1 MNGSPRQGENTSA
14 ATEEAAR
21 PWVLS
26 AADDGALREWARRLL
41 AHLRARPDTGVDEFG
56 AALARQDR
64 RLPHR
69 AVIVGSCREELLDGL
84 AAVADDDPH
93 VTVTRAVASA
103 TAPVT
108 FVYPGQGS
116 QWPGMATELLGESP
130 VFADAMA
137 RCAEVFTAESGWSL
151 TEALDTAAAPGAAP
165 RVEVV
170 QPALYAVSAALTEL
184 WRSFG
189 VAPDAV
195 VGHSMGD
202 LAAAHAA
209 GGVPIQD
216 GARAVAL
223 WSRELMPLVGKGDM
237 ASVALPADEIAQ
249 RLASWGPDLVLA
261 GINGPRSVLLA
272 GAVDP
277 IGRCVAELTA
287 EGVRAQ
293 VIGVSM
299 AAHSPQMDEV
309 AGGLRAALDWFTPV
323 AGAVPFYSSLTG
335 AAVDTRELTADYWCH
350 NFRGRV
356 EFERAVRACAEDRA
370 GVFVEVSPHPVLA
383 AAVRQTLDAAGTGR
397 AVLPTL
403 QRGQGGMRRFLTAAA
418 QAYTHGVEVDWTA
431 AFPGAGPDRRAALPE
446 LPPAAGD
453 LGAPAAAPARPR
465 LIPPGTPEH
474 AIRQR
479 LARLVHT
486 ETAAVTGTAVTAAD
500 GSLTFAELGLDSVL
514 AVQLRDR
521 LATAIGQ
528 DIGIATL
535 FDHPTPQALTDAL
548 CDQLRPRAPHGGTGA
563 SPAPEQREP
572 GAGHT
577 QAEPIAVVSMALRLP
592 GGVRTPEQ
600 FWELLSGGGDAV
612 AGLPT
617 DRGWDLEALLH
628 PDPARSGTVRQR
640 SGGFLHDAADFDAD
654 FFGIS
659 PREALAMDPQ
669 QRLLLEVSWEAL
681 ERAGISPETVRGTPT
696 GVFTGVIAQEYGPRL
711 ADGGTDTGGYLVTGT
726 TTSVASGRI
735 AYTLGLEGPAVTV
748 DTACSSSLV
757 ALQLACRSLHA
768 GETDLALA
776 GGATVM
782 PTPGMLLDFSRL
794 GALAPDGRCKAFSAD
809 ADGFGMAEGAG
820 VLLLERLS
828 DARRLG
834 HPVLGLIRS
843 VAVNQDG
850 ASNGLSAPNGR
861 AQVRVIRQAL
871 AQAGLSAADVDV
883 VEAHG
888 TGTRLGDPIEAQA
901 VIEAYGTDRPAGRP
915 LWLGSAKSNIGHTQA
930 AAGVTGVIKMLLAM
944 RHGTLPR
951 TLHADRASTEVD
963 WSQGEV
969 RLLNEPVAWPDAA
982 QPRRAGVSSFGIS
995 GTNAHAIVEAPPQET
1010 GPSGDSGAGPDHGRA
1025 PVVAPWAVSAHS
1037 EAALRT
1043 QAGRLAAH
1051 LREHPGHTATD
1062 VAFSLATTRAAA
1074 RHRAAFVPDTRAEAL
1089 GALDAL
1095 AEGDIQD
1102 AVVGTARPRSAPVF
1116 VFPGQG
1122 WQWAGMAVGLY
1133 DTSPVFARAMDEC
1146 ARALEPH
1153 LDFLVLPFLRAE
1165 AAAADGRPDA
1175 ELSTDRVDVVQPVL
1189 FAVMVSLAALWR
1201 AHGVEPAAV
1210 IGHSQGEIAAACVA
1224 GALSLDDAARLV
1236 AVRSRVIGRLRG
1248 RGGMVAV
1255 ATTPAD
1261 LTRRLARY
1269 DGRLETAALNGP
1281 RSVVVAGPDDDLDH
1295 LVAALD
1301 ADGVRARRL
1310 PVDYASHTAHMDD
1323 ARAALHEELGEI
1335 EPLPGAVPFFS
1346 TVTGDWA
1353 EPTALDG
1360 AYWFRNLRET
1370 VRFEPAVRALA
1381 DQGHRAFIELSA
1393 HPVLTTAIEETGHAA
1408 GADLLTTGTV
1418 RRGHGQPEDFA
1429 RALATAWAAGVP
1441 VRWDSV
1447 FLGVPARP
1455 VPLPTAPFQPERF
1468 WWEPAPDAPA
1478 APGGAE
1484 HDAADALRY
1493 RVDWQRIPAP
1503 KPSTTGPRNW
1513 LVVRYDG
1520 AADPA
1525 ARAARTSL
1533 EAAGATVSDLV
1544 LTAAPS
1550 RAELARTLRR
1560 AAEGTDRVGVLS
1572 LLAVDEQ
1579 AVEGKRADEKR
1590 VDEKAADGKGAD
1602 GKGADGKGEG
1612 TGVSTGTGVAVGTG
1626 TGTPLGL
1633 PSLGDT
1639 VVLAQAFVDSGLDG
1653 PLWCLTE
1660 AVQVTAPDER
1670 PGDPAREALWGLGR
1684 VIALEH
1690 PDLWGGV
1697 IDVPAGS
1704 TAELARSLAGVLTG
1718 ESGEDQVALRAQE
1731 VFARRWKRAAPR
1743 PKAAPRTWTPTGTAL
1758 VTGGTGGIG
1767 RHVARWLAHRGAP
1780 HIVLTSR
1787 SGPGA
1792 PGADEL
1798 AAELRALGSA
1808 VTLAACDITDRDAL
1822 RSLLG
1827 SLPADQP
1834 LTSVFHTAATLDD
1847 GTLDALTGE
1856 RIEQAGRA
1864 KTLGARHLHEL
1875 TAGADLTAFVLFSS
1889 FASAFGAPGLG
1900 CYAPGNAYLDGL
1912 ARQRRADGLP
1922 AISVAWGTWAGSGM
1936 AEGPV
1941 AERFRRHGVVEMAP
1955 REALD
1960 ALQTAL
1966 DRAEVCPVII
1976 GIEWERFL
1984 LAYTAQRPTRL
1995 FDALPETRDAREA
2008 LRREHGAAGT
2018 PLADLADLPAAERER
2033 ALLELVRQHA
2043 ASVLG
2048 HRDTEPILPER
2059 AFLELG
2065 FDSLASVELRN
2076 RLTAATGLRLP
2087 TTLVYDHPHARAV
2100 ASRLEA
2106 ELFGGAEPEAGPG
2119 ERPTGGAPRE
2129 DDPIAVVGMACRLPG
2144 GIDSPE
2150 GLWEFVAAGR
2160 DAAAAAPDDRGWE
2173 RRAVLGTG
2181 AGRPMGNFLDGA
2193 GDFDAAFFGISPR
2206 EALAMDPQQRQ
2217 VLEVTW
2223 EAFERAG
2230 IRPQTLRG
2238 SDTGVFV
2245 GMSHQGYASGP
2256 VEGRDEVEGYL
2267 LTGSTASVASGRVA
2281 YALGLEGP
2289 ALTVDTA
2296 CSSSLV
2302 ALHLAA
2308 RSLRDGECSLAV
2320 AGGVSVMAGP
2330 EVFTEFSRQGALAAD
2345 GRCKAFSADAD
2356 GFGMGEGVGL
2366 VVLERLSDAR
2376 RNGHQVLA
2384 VVRGSAVNQDGAS
2397 NGLSAPSG
2405 PSQQRVVRQALAAAG
2420 LTPDQV
2426 DAVEGH
2432 GTGTVLGDPIEAQA
2446 LLATYGQ
2453 GRDPQRPLW
2462 LGSLKSNIG
2471 HAQAAAGVA
2480 GVIKMVL
2487 ALRHGVLPGT
2497 LHADVVSPHVDW
2509 SSGAV
2514 EVLREAREW
2523 PRDGRPRRAGVSA
2536 FGVSGTN
2543 AHLIVEEPPP
2553 SAGRETESSGGSL
2566 DAGGVV
2572 PLVLSARTDTALA
2585 AQARRLAD
2593 HVSLHQDIPLRDVA
2607 RTLTAARQ
2615 HFDRRAV
2622 ALVRDIEDAT
2632 ATLRAL
2638 AEGRPTPRTLTGTG
2652 GGGGRRVVWVFP
2664 GQGSQWVGMGRG
2676 LLEVPVFAEALE
2688 ECDEALAEVAG
2699 FSVLEVIRGVEGAP
2713 SLERV
2718 DVVQPVLF
2726 AVMVSLAR
2734 LWRACGV
2741 EPDAVVGH
2749 SQGEIA
2755 AAHVAG
2761 ALSLSDAARVVALR
2775 ARALAELAGH
2785 GAMLS
2790 LRLGREDAHK
2800 LLRTAAPGLELA
2812 TVNGPDAVVVAGDPE
2827 AVHSLREHC
2836 AGAGIDARVLPVDY
2850 ASHTS
2855 HVERL
2860 REAITAPLS
2869 GIAPRGAD
2877 VPLYSTLRGAFAD
2890 GPELDA
2896 GYWYENLRRTVD
2908 FEAAIEELSAAGHDA
2923 FIEVSPHPVLSGS
2936 MQDTLGDTS
2945 AVVGSVQRDDD
2956 TPGRFLAALAE
2967 AHVSG
2972 VSVDWRAVLGEGE
2985 PTDLP
2990 TYPFDHERFWLLPD
3004 ASDASGPSRAD
3015 DGWRYRVGWQETTGT
3030 FAGPAGPTGRWLLLL
3045 PAPTDA
3051 HPAGHAWHDAA
3062 ATAFAEHGAL
3072 LHTVTVP
3079 LDDPHTLTAAV
3090 RDALATQAGSGAYAG
3105 VLSLLAVG
3113 DADAG
3118 AEATLDLLRE
3128 LEAADTDAPVWLAT
3142 CGAVGTGADD
3152 PVTCPAGAQVWGL
3165 GQSAAL
3171 ERGARHTGLVD
3182 LPQEATE
3189 AERALLARALTGT
3202 EDQLAVRSRAVFAR
3216 RLLPAAPDADR
3227 APDAA
3232 GAVVPEGTILVTGG
3246 TSGLGALTARRLA
3259 ARGAQHLALVS
3270 RRGEAAPGIAPLV
3283 AELTG
3288 LGARVTVH
3296 ACDISASDAVAGLVD
3311 GLRADGA
3318 TITGVV
3324 HAAGLNQ
3331 QTALRD
3337 MTREEFR
3344 EVLAA
3349 KVHGARN
3356 LQDACPGL
3364 SLFLLFSS
3372 GAAVWGS
3379 AGQGAYAAGNSY
3391 LDALAQ
3397 HRRARGLTATSVAWG
3412 LWAEGG
3418 MTGDEQAVARLRDQG
3433 VRPMPGDR
3441 ALEAL
3446 ETVLAAD
3453 ETAVVVADVDW
3464 PRFTETYAALRRR
3477 PLLDAVPGARS
3488 AVSAPPSPAGGAAL
3502 RDRLAGRPPAEQ
3514 HHELTRLVRS
3524 HAAAALGHEDTRAV
3538 AVDTAFRELG
3548 FDSLGALRLR
3558 KRLTEATG
3566 LALPSTLVFDHPNA
3580 AALADHLRSELFA
3593 DPHDDEDVVAAALGG
3608 LDRLEAQLAGV
3619 PGPRRAELAR
3629 HLDRVL
3635 TTLRTTLRTGAAGSG
3650 TGHDGASGTP
3660 SPQETDL
3667 AEAGFDELLEALGRE
3682 LGDNGQPAVNR

>member
-1 MNGSPRQGENTSA
+1 M
-14 ATEEAAR
+14 
-21 PWVLS
+21 
-26 AADDGALREWARRLL
+26 DDGALRARARQLL
-41 AHLRARPDTGVDEFG
+41 GHLHARPDIGADAFG

-64 RLPHR
+64 RLPQR
-69 AVIVGSCREELLDGL
+69 AVIVGASREELLDGL
-84 AAVADDDPH
+84 AAVADGLPH
-93 VTVTRAVASA
+93 VTVTRGTAAA

-116 QWPGMATELLGESP
+116 QWPGMAKELVGESA
-130 VFADAMA
+130 VFADAIA
-137 RCAEVFTAESGWSL
+137 RCAEVFAAESGWSL
-151 TEALDTAAAPGAAP
+151 TEALDTAAAAGAPP

-170 QPALYAVSAALTEL
+170 QPALYAVGAALTEL

-189 VAPDAV
+189 VEPDAV

-209 GGVPIQD
+209 GSVGIED

-237 ASVALPADEIAQ
+237 ASVALPADEIAP

-272 GAVDP
+272 GATDP

-309 AGGLRAALDWFTPV
+309 AGGLRAALDWFTPG

-335 AAVDTRELTADYWCH
+335 APLDTRELTADYWYE

-356 EFERAVRACAEDRA
+356 EFERSVRACADDRA
-370 GVFVEVSPHPVLA
+370 GVFVELSPHPVLA
-383 AAVRQTLDAAGTGR
+383 AAVRQTLDAAGVSR
-397 AVLPTL
+397 PVLATL
-403 QRGQGGMRRFLTAAA
+403 QRGQGGLRRFLTAAA
-418 QAYTHGVEVDWTA
+418 EAYTHGVEVDWTA
-431 AFPGAGPDRRAALPE
+431 AFPGVEPTLEADLPE
-446 LPPAAGD
+446 LLSAGPE
-453 LGAPAAAPARPR
+453 LGAPAAEPSRPG
-465 LIPPGTPEH
+465 LFPPGTPDHE
-474 AIRQR
+474 IRQR

-486 ETAAVTGTAVTAAD
+486 ETAAVTGTGAEAAD

-521 LATAIGQ
+521 LATALGR

-548 CDQLRPRAPHGGTGA
+548 YDLLRPRVEAGGPGADPDPGQRETGA
-563 SPAPEQREP
+563 GRADD
-572 GAGHT
+572 
-577 QAEPIAVVSMALRLP
+577 EPIAVVAMAVRLP

-600 FWELLSGGGDAV
+600 FWELLAGGHDAV
-612 AGLPT
+612 TGLPT
-617 DRGWDLEALLH
+617 DRGWDLDTLFH
-628 PDPARSGTVRQR
+628 PDPARTGTVRQR
-640 SGGFLHDAADFDAD
+640 SGGFLHDATGFDAD

-681 ERAGISPETVRGTPT
+681 ERAGISPESVRGTPT

-711 ADGGTDTGGYLVTGT
+711 ADGGKDVGGYLVTGT

-757 ALQLACRSLHA
+757 ALQLACRSLRA

-782 PTPGMLLDFSRL
+782 PTPGMLVDFSRL

-834 HPVLGLIRS
+834 HPVLGLIRA

-861 AQVRVIRQAL
+861 AQARVIRQAL
-871 AQAGLSAADVDV
+871 AEAGLSPADVDA

-888 TGTRLGDPIEAQA
+888 TGTRLGDPIEAEA
-901 VIEAYGTDRPAGRP
+901 VLDAYGTGRPAGRP
-915 LWLGSAKSNIGHTQA
+915 LWLGSVKSNIGHTQA

-944 RHGTLPR
+944 RHGTLPQ
-951 TLHADRASTEVD
+951 TLHADRPSTEVD
-963 WSQGEV
+963 WSRGEV
-969 RLLNEPVAWPDAA
+969 RLLTEPVAWPDAA
-982 QPRRAGVSSFGIS
+982 RPRRAGVSSFGIS
-995 GTNAHAIVEAPPQET
+995 GTNAHAVIEAPPEDT
-1010 GPSGDSGAGPDHGRA
+1010 RPSGDRAAGPDRPRA
-1025 PVVAPWAVSAHS
+1025 RVVAPWVVSAHT
-1037 EAALRT
+1037 ETALRT

-1051 LREHPGHTATD
+1051 LREQPEHTATD

-1074 RHRAAFVPDTRAEAL
+1074 RHRAAFVPDGRAAAL
-1089 GALDAL
+1089 AALDAL
-1095 AEGDIQD
+1095 ADGDTED
-1102 AVVGTARPRSAPVF
+1102 AAVDTARPQSAPVF

-1122 WQWAGMAVGLY
+1122 WQWAGMAVQLY
-1133 DTSPVFARAMDEC
+1133 DTSPVFARTMDEC
-1146 ARALEPH
+1146 AAALEPH

-1165 AAAADGRPDA
+1165 AAAAAGRPDTD
-1175 ELSTDRVDVVQPVL
+1175 LSTDRVDVVQPVL

-1236 AVRSRVIGRLRG
+1236 AVRSRVIAGLRG
-1248 RGGMVAV
+1248 HGGMVAV
-1255 ATTPAD
+1255 ATTAAD
-1261 LTRRLARY
+1261 LTRRLGRY

-1281 RSVVVAGPDDDLDH
+1281 RSVVVAGPDDDLNH

-1301 ADGVRARRL
+1301 AEGVRARRL
-1310 PVDYASHTAHMDD
+1310 PVDYASHTAYMED

-1353 EPTALDG
+1353 DPAALDR

-1370 VRFEPAVRALA
+1370 VRFEPAVRALTE
-1381 DQGHRAFIELSA
+1381 QGHRAFIELSA
-1393 HPVLTTAIEETGHAA
+1393 HPVLTSAIEETGHEA
-1408 GADLLTTGTV
+1408 GADLLTAGTL
-1418 RRGHGQPEDFA
+1418 RRGHGGPEDFA

-1441 VRWDSV
+1441 VRWESV

-1455 VPLPTAPFQPERF
+1455 VLLPTAPFQPERF
-1468 WWEPAPDAPA
+1468 WWEPAPDAGTA
-1478 APGGAE
+1478 SGGPE

-1493 RVDWQRIPAP
+1493 RIDWQRVTAP
-1503 KPSTTGPRNW
+1503 QPSAAGPRSW

-1520 AADPA
+1520 AAQAAAQA
-1525 ARAARTSL
+1525 ARASL

-1544 LTAAPS
+1544 ITTAPTP
-1550 RAELARTLRR
+1550 AELAQNLRH
-1560 AAEGTDRVGVLS
+1560 AAEGADRIGVLS
-1572 LLAVDEQ
+1572 LLAVDE
-1579 AVEGKRADEKR
+1579 
-1590 VDEKAADGKGAD
+1590 
-1602 GKGADGKGEG
+1602 KGE
-1612 TGVSTGTGVAVGTG
+1612 G

-1633 PSLGDT
+1633 PSLGAT
-1639 VVLAQAFVDSGLDG
+1639 VVLARALAESGLDG
-1653 PLWCLTE
+1653 SLWCLTE
-1660 AVQVTAPDER
+1660 DVQVTTADER

-1690 PDLWGGV
+1690 PGLWGGL

-1704 TAELARSLAGVLTG
+1704 TAEITRSLAGVLTG
-1718 ESGEDQVALRAQE
+1718 DSGEDQVALRAAE
-1731 VFARRWKRAAPR
+1731 VFVRRWKRAAPR
-1743 PKAAPRTWTPTGTAL
+1743 PRTAPHTWEPTGTAL

-1767 RHVARWLAHRGAP
+1767 RHVARWLARRGAP

-1787 SGPGA
+1787 SGQGA

-1808 VTLAACDITDRDAL
+1808 VTVAACDVTDREAL
-1822 RSLLG
+1822 RSLLR
-1827 SLPADQP
+1827 SLPEDQP

-1847 GTLDALTGE
+1847 GTLDTLTGE

-1875 TAGADLTAFVLFSS
+1875 TADAPLTAFVLFSS

-1912 ARQRRADGLP
+1912 ARQRRAEGLP
-1922 AISVAWGTWAGSGM
+1922 ATSVAWGTWAGSGM

-1955 REALD
+1955 EEALD
-1960 ALQTAL
+1960 ALRTAL

-1995 FDALPETRDAREA
+1995 FDALPEARDAREA
-2008 LRREHGAAGT
+2008 LRREHATAGT
-2018 PLADLADLPAAERER
+2018 PLGGGLADLPAAERGR
-2033 ALLELVRQHA
+2033 ALLDLVRQHA

-2048 HRDTEPILPER
+2048 HRDPERISPER

-2106 ELFGGAEPEAGPG
+2106 ELFGAAEPEPGPRPAGG
-2119 ERPTGGAPRE
+2119 DTRRA
-2129 DDPIAVVGMACRLPG
+2129 DDAIAVVGMACRYPG
-2144 GIDSPE
+2144 GIKSPDD
-2150 GLWEFVAAGR
+2150 LWEFLAAGR

-2181 AGRPMGNFLDGA
+2181 ADRPLGNFLDDA
-2193 GDFDAAFFGISPR
+2193 GNFDAAFFGISPR

-2245 GMSHQGYASGP
+2245 GMSHQGYAAGP

-2345 GRCKAFSADAD
+2345 GRCKAYSQDAD

-2376 RNGHQVLA
+2376 RQGHRVLA

-2405 PSQQRVVRQALAAAG
+2405 PSQQRVVRQALADAR

-2453 GRDPQRPLW
+2453 GRDPQLPLW

-2487 ALRHGVLPGT
+2487 ALRHGVLPRT
-2497 LHADVVSPHVDW
+2497 LHAEVPSPHVDW

-2523 PRDGRPRRAGVSA
+2523 PRSGRPRRAAVSA

-2543 AHLIVEEPPP
+2543 AHLIVEEPAPVEQ
-2553 SAGRETESSGGSL
+2553 AA
-2566 DAGGVV
+2566 DASVGVLGAAGVV

-2585 AQARRLAD
+2585 AQTDRLAD
-2593 HVSLHQDIPLRDVA
+2593 HLTAHQDMRLRDVA
-2607 RTLTAARQ
+2607 RTLTGSRQ
-2615 HFDRRAV
+2615 TFDRRAV

-2632 ATLRAL
+2632 DTLRAL
-2638 AEGRPTPRTLTGTG
+2638 AEGRPAPRTLTGAG
-2652 GGGGRRVVWVFP
+2652 GGERRVVWVFP
-2664 GQGSQWVGMGRG
+2664 GQGSQWAGMGRG
-2676 LLEVPVFAEALE
+2676 LLEVPVFAQALA

-2699 FSVLEVIRGVEGAP
+2699 FSVVDVIRGVEGAP
-2713 SLERV
+2713 SLDRV

-2726 AVMVSLAR
+2726 AVMVSLAA

-2755 AAHVAG
+2755 AACVAG
-2761 ALSLSDAARVVALR
+2761 ALSLPDAARVVALR
-2775 ARALAELAGH
+2775 ARALPELAGD

-2790 LRLGREDAHK
+2790 LRLSRAEAEK
-2800 LLRTAAPGLELA
+2800 LLRSAAPGGGLEMA
-2812 TVNGPDAVVVAGDPE
+2812 AVNGPDAVVVAGDPE
-2827 AVHSLREHC
+2827 AVHSLRDHC
-2836 AGAGIDARVLPVDY
+2836 AQAGIQARVLPVDY

-2860 REAITAPLS
+2860 REAVLAPLA
-2869 GIAPRGAD
+2869 GIVPRTAEI
-2877 VPLYSTLRGAFAD
+2877 PLYSTLRGAFVD

-2896 GYWYENLRRTVD
+2896 GYWYENLRRTVE
-2908 FEAAIEELSAAGHDA
+2908 FEAAIETLSAAGHDA
-2923 FIEVSPHPVLSGS
+2923 FVEVSPHPVLSGS
-2936 MQDTLGDTS
+2936 VQDTVGDAS
-2945 AVVGSVQRDDD
+2945 VVVGSVQRDDD
-2956 TPGRFLAALAE
+2956 TPERFLAALAE
-2967 AHVSG
+2967 AHVGG
-2972 VSVDWRAVLGEGE
+2972 VAVDWQAVHGDGE

-3004 ASDASGPSRAD
+3004 ASGPARAD
-3015 DGWRYRVGWQETTGT
+3015 EGWCYRVDWQETTGPA
-3030 FAGPAGPTGRWLLLL
+3030 AGPAGRWLLLL
-3045 PAPTDA
+3045 PATTDGR
-3051 HPAGHAWHDAA
+3051 PAELAWRDAA
-3062 ATAFAEHGAL
+3062 AAAL
-3072 LHTVTVP
+3072 ADHAALPHPVTVP
-3079 LDDPHTLTAAV
+3079 LDDPHALTAAV
-3090 RDALATQAGSGAYAG
+3090 RDALATQAESGAYTG
-3105 VLSLLAVG
+3105 VLSLLALG

-3118 AEATLDLLRE
+3118 AEATLGLLRE
-3128 LEAADTDAPVWLAT
+3128 LEAADADARVWLAT

-3165 GQSAAL
+3165 GQTAAL
-3171 ERGARHTGLVD
+3171 ERGERHTGLVD
-3182 LPQEATE
+3182 LPQEAGT
-3189 AERALLARALTGT
+3189 AQRALLARALTGT

-3216 RLLPAAPDADR
+3216 RLLPAAPGTDRVPDTADE
-3227 APDAA
+3227 
-3232 GAVVPEGTILVTGG
+3232 AVPQGTILVTGG
-3246 TSGLGALTARRLA
+3246 TGGLGALTARRLA

-3270 RRGEAAPGIAPLV
+3270 RRGEAAPGVAPLV

-3296 ACDISASDAVAGLVD
+3296 ACDISASEEVAGLVET
-3311 GLRADGA
+3311 LRADGA
-3318 TITGVV
+3318 TISGVV

-3331 QTALRD
+3331 QTALKD

-3349 KVHGARN
+3349 KVQGARN
-3356 LQDACPGL
+3356 LEDACPGL

-3372 GAAVWGS
+3372 GAGVWGS
-3379 AGQGAYAAGNSY
+3379 AGQGAYAAGNAF
-3391 LDALAQ
+3391 LDAFAL
-3397 HRRARGLTATSVAWG
+3397 HRRARGLAATSVAWG
-3412 LWAEGG
+3412 LWADGG
-3418 MTGDEQAVARLRDQG
+3418 MTDDEQAVARLRDQG
-3433 VRPMPGDR
+3433 VRPMPGHR
-3441 ALEAL
+3441 ALQVL
-3446 ETVLAAD
+3446 ETVLAGD
-3453 ETAVVVADVDW
+3453 ESAVVVADVDW
-3464 PRFTETYAALRRR
+3464 PRFTETYAALRQR
-3477 PLLDAVPGARS
+3477 PLLDAIPGAR
-3488 AVSAPPSPAGGAAL
+3488 AAAPARPAPAAGAAL

-3514 HHELTRLVRS
+3514 HHELTHLVRS
-3524 HAAAALGHEDTRAV
+3524 CAAAVLGHEDTRAV
-3538 AVDTAFRELG
+3538 AMDTAFRTLG
-3548 FDSLGALRLR
+3548 FDSLGAVRLR
-3558 KRLTEATG
+3558 KRLAEATG
-3566 LALPSTLVFDHPNA
+3566 LALPTTLIFDHPNA

-3593 DPHDDEDVVAAALGG
+3593 DPHDDEDVVTAALGG
-3608 LDRLEAQLAGV
+3608 LDRLEARLAHV
-3619 PGPRRAELAR
+3619 PGPQRAELAR

-3635 TTLRTTLRTGAAGSG
+3635 TTLRTGAAG
-3650 TGHDGASGTP
+3650 TGHDGALRTP
-3660 SPQETDL
+3660 PSQQTDL
-3667 AEAGFDELLEALGRE
+3667 AEAGFDELLAALGRE
-3682 LGDNGQPAVNR
+3682 LGDNEQPAANR

>member
-1 MNGSPRQGENTSA
+1 MNGSPLQDENTSA
-14 ATEEAAR
+14 AAGGAAR

-26 AADDGALREWARRLL
+26 GADAGALRTWARRLL
-41 AHLRARPDTGVDEFG
+41 GYLHAHPDTGVDEFG
-56 AALARQDR
+56 AVLARQDR
-64 RLPHR
+64 RLPQR
-69 AVIVGSCREELLDGL
+69 AVIVGSSREELLDGL
-84 AAVADDDPH
+84 AAVADDVPH
-93 VTVTRAVASA
+93 VAVARGTA
-103 TAPVT
+103 AAAAPVT
-108 FVYPGQGS
+108 FFYPGQGS
-116 QWPGMATELLGESP
+116 QWPGMATELVGESP
-130 VFADAMA
+130 VFADAIA
-137 RCAEVFTAESGWSL
+137 RCAEVFAAESGWSL
-151 TEALDTAAAPGAAP
+151 TEALDTAAAAGAPP

-189 VAPDAV
+189 VEPDAV

-209 GGVPIQD
+209 GSVDIQD

-237 ASVALPADEIAQ
+237 ASVALPADELAD
-249 RLASWGPDLVLA
+249 RLDSWGPDVVLA

-272 GAVDP
+272 GATDT

-299 AAHSPQMDEV
+299 AAHSPQMDDV
-309 AGGLRAALDWFTPV
+309 VDGVRTALDWFTP
-323 AGAVPFYSSLTG
+323 GEGTVPFYSSLTG
-335 AAVDTRELTADYWCH
+335 TTLDTRGLTADYWCA
-350 NFRGRV
+350 NFRNRV
-356 EFERAVRACAEDRA
+356 EFERSVRACADDRA
-370 GVFVEVSPHPVLA
+370 GVFVELSPHPVLA
-383 AAVRQTLDAAGTGR
+383 GAVRQTLDAAGVTR
-397 AVLPTL
+397 PVLPTL
-403 QRGQGGMRRFLTAAA
+403 QRGQGGLRRFLTAAA
-418 QAYTHGVEVDWTA
+418 EAYTHGVEVDWTA
-431 AFPGAGPDRRAALPE
+431 AFPGVEPALPADLPD
-446 LPPAAGD
+446 LPPAGAE
-453 LGAPAAAPARPR
+453 LGAPAAEPSRPG
-465 LIPPGTPEH
+465 LFPPGTPDHE
-474 AIRQR
+474 IRQR
-479 LARLVHT
+479 LTRLVHT
-486 ETAAVTGTAVTAAD
+486 ETAAVTGTGTQPVD

-521 LATAIGQ
+521 LATALGQ

-535 FDHPTPQALTDAL
+535 FDHPTPRALTDAL
-548 CDQLRPRAPHGGTGA
+548 YDLLRPRAPRGGPGA
-563 SPAPEQREP
+563 DPAPEQREP
-572 GAGHT
+572 GADR
-577 QAEPIAVVSMALRLP
+577 AADEPIAVVAMAVRLP
-592 GGVRTPEQ
+592 GGVHTPEQ
-600 FWELLSGGGDAV
+600 FWELLSGGRDAV

-617 DRGWDLEALLH
+617 DRGWDLEALFH

-711 ADGGTDTGGYLVTGT
+711 ADGGKDVGGYLVTGT

-757 ALQLACRSLHA
+757 ALQLACRSLRA

-782 PTPGMLLDFSRL
+782 PTPGMLVDFSRL

-834 HPVLGLIRS
+834 HPVVGLIRA

-861 AQVRVIRQAL
+861 AQARVIRQAL
-871 AQAGLSAADVDV
+871 AEAGLTAADVDA

-901 VIEAYGTDRPAGRP
+901 VIEAYGTDRPADRP
-915 LWLGSAKSNIGHTQA
+915 LWLGSAKSNVGHTQA

-944 RHGTLPR
+944 QHGTLPQ
-951 TLHADRASTEVD
+951 TLHADRPSTEVD

-969 RLLNEPVAWPDAA
+969 RLLTEPVAWPDAA
-982 QPRRAGVSSFGIS
+982 GPRRAGVSSFGIS
-995 GTNAHAIVEAPPQET
+995 GTNAHAIVEAPPRQERAT
-1010 GPSGDSGAGPDHGRA
+1010 GPSGERTAGPDRRRSG
-1025 PVVAPWAVSAHS
+1025 VLAPWVVSAHS

-1051 LREHPGHTATD
+1051 LREHPELTATD

-1074 RHRAAFVPDTRAEAL
+1074 RHRAAVVPDGRAEAL
-1089 GALDAL
+1089 DVLAAL
-1095 AEGDIQD
+1095 AEGDTAD
-1102 AVVGTARPRSAPVF
+1102 AVVATARPQSAPVF

-1122 WQWAGMAVGLY
+1122 WQWAGMAVRLY

-1146 ARALEPH
+1146 AAALEPH
-1153 LDFLVLPFLRAE
+1153 LDFRVLPFLRAE

-1175 ELSTDRVDVVQPVL
+1175 DLSTDRVEVVQPVL

-1236 AVRSRVIGRLRG
+1236 AVRSRVIARLRG
-1248 RGGMVAV
+1248 GGGMMAV
-1255 ATTPAD
+1255 ATTAAD
-1261 LTRRLARY
+1261 LTRRLGRY

-1281 RSVVVAGPDDDLDH
+1281 RSVVAAGPDDDLDH
-1295 LVAALD
+1295 LLAALT
-1301 ADGVRARRL
+1301 AEGVRARRL
-1310 PVDYASHTAHMDD
+1310 PVDYASHTARMED

-1353 EPTALDG
+1353 DPTALDT

-1370 VRFEPAVRALA
+1370 VRFEPAVRALVE
-1381 DQGHRAFIELSA
+1381 QGHRAFIELSA
-1393 HPVLTTAIEETGHAA
+1393 HPVLTTAIEETGQEA
-1408 GADLLTTGTV
+1408 GADPVTVGTV
-1418 RRGHGQPEDFA
+1418 RRGHGGPEDFA

-1441 VRWDSV
+1441 VRWESV

-1455 VPLPTAPFQPERF
+1455 VPLPTSPFQRERF

-1484 HDAADALRY
+1484 HDAAAALRY
-1493 RVDWQRIPAP
+1493 RIDWQRVPAAR
-1503 KPSTTGPRNW
+1503 PSAAGPRSW
-1513 LVVRYDG
+1513 LLVRYDG
-1520 AADPA
+1520 AAEPA
-1525 ARAARTSL
+1525 AQAARTAL

-1544 LTAAPS
+1544 IGAVAT
-1550 RAELARTLRR
+1550 RTELAQSLRR
-1560 AAEGTDRVGVLS
+1560 AAEGADRVGVLS
-1572 LLAVDEQ
+1572 LLAVDE
-1579 AVEGKRADEKR
+1579 
-1590 VDEKAADGKGAD
+1590 
-1602 GKGADGKGEG
+1602 KGED
-1612 TGVSTGTGVAVGTG
+1612 

-1633 PSLGDT
+1633 PSLGGT
-1639 VVLAQAFVDSGLDG
+1639 VALAQAFADSGLDG
-1653 PLWCLTE
+1653 SLWCLTE
-1660 AVQVTAPDER
+1660 EVQVTAPDER

-1690 PDLWGGV
+1690 PELWGGL

-1704 TAELARSLAGVLTG
+1704 TAEIARSLAGVLTG
-1718 ESGEDQVALRAQE
+1718 ESGEDQVALRAE
-1731 VFARRWKRAAPR
+1731 GVFARRWKRAVPR
-1743 PKAAPRTWTPTGTAL
+1743 PRSAPHTWEPTGTAL
-1758 VTGGTGGIG
+1758 VTGGTGGVG

-1787 SGPGA
+1787 SGPNA
-1792 PGADEL
+1792 PGAEEL

-1808 VTLAACDITDRDAL
+1808 VTLAACDVTDREAL
-1822 RSLLG
+1822 RSLLDG
-1827 SLPADQP
+1827 LPADQP

-1847 GTLDALTGE
+1847 GTLDTLSGE

-1875 TAGADLTAFVLFSS
+1875 TADAPLTAFVLFSS

-1912 ARQRRADGLP
+1912 ARQRRAEGLP
-1922 AISVAWGTWAGSGM
+1922 ATSVAWGTWAGSGM

-1955 REALD
+1955 EEALD
-1960 ALQTAL
+1960 ALQMAL
-1966 DRAEVCPVII
+1966 DRAEVCPMII
-1976 GIEWERFL
+1976 GIEWAEFL

-1995 FDALPETRDAREA
+1995 FDALPEARDAREA
-2008 LRREHGAAGT
+2008 LRREHGAAGG
-2018 PLADLADLPAAERER
+2018 PLGGGLADLPAAERGR
-2033 ALLELVRQHA
+2033 ALLDLVRQHT

-2048 HRDTEPILPER
+2048 HRDPERIPPER

-2100 ASRLEA
+2100 ASRLES
-2106 ELFGGAEPEAGPG
+2106 ELFGGAEPEPGP
-2119 ERPTGGAPRE
+2119 RPVGGDAAHD
-2129 DDPIAVVGMACRLPG
+2129 DDPIAVVGMACRFPG
-2144 GIDSPE
+2144 GINSPDE
-2150 GLWEFVAAGR
+2150 LWQFIADGR
-2160 DAAAAAPDDRGWE
+2160 DAAGAAPDDRGWE

-2181 AGRPMGNFLDGA
+2181 AARPMGNFLDDA
-2193 GDFDAAFFGISPR
+2193 GGFDAAFFGISPR

-2245 GMSHQGYASGP
+2245 GMSHQGYAAGP

-2308 RSLRDGECSLAV
+2308 RSLRDGECALAV

-2345 GRCKAFSADAD
+2345 GRCKAYSHDAD

-2405 PSQQRVVRQALAAAG
+2405 PAQQRVVRQALAAAG

-2432 GTGTVLGDPIEAQA
+2432 GTGTVLGDPIEVQA
-2446 LLATYGQ
+2446 LLATYGPD
-2453 GRDPQRPLW
+2453 RDPQRPLW

-2487 ALRHGVLPGT
+2487 ALRHGVLPRT
-2497 LHADVVSPHVDW
+2497 LHADVPSSHVDW

-2523 PRDGRPRRAGVSA
+2523 PRNGRPRRAGVSA

-2543 AHLIVEEPPP
+2543 AHLIVEESP
-2553 SAGRETESSGGSL
+2553 SVRQEAGTAAGPAGVL
-2566 DAGGVV
+2566 GAGGAV

-2585 AQARRLAD
+2585 AQSRRLAD
-2593 HVSLHQDIPLRDVA
+2593 HLTAHQDIRLRDVA
-2607 RTLTAARQ
+2607 RSLTESRQ
-2615 HFDRRAV
+2615 IFDRRAV

-2632 ATLRAL
+2632 DTLRAL
-2638 AEGRPTPRTLTGTG
+2638 AEGRPAPRTLTGAG
-2652 GGGGRRVVWVFP
+2652 AEGRRVVWVFP
-2664 GQGSQWVGMGRG
+2664 GQGSQWAGMGRG
-2676 LLEVPVFAEALE
+2676 LLDVPVFAEALA
-2688 ECDEALAEVAG
+2688 ECDEALAPVAG
-2699 FSVLEVIRGVEGAP
+2699 FSVVDVVRGVEGAP
-2713 SLERV
+2713 SLDRV

-2726 AVMVSLAR
+2726 AVMVSLAA

-2755 AAHVAG
+2755 AACVAG
-2761 ALSLSDAARVVALR
+2761 ALSLPDAARVVALR
-2775 ARALAELAGH
+2775 ARALADLAGD

-2790 LRLGREDAHK
+2790 LRLGRAEAEK
-2800 LLRTAAPGLELA
+2800 LLRNAAPGALEMA
-2812 TVNGPDAVVVAGDPE
+2812 AVNGHDAVVVAGDPE
-2827 AVHSLREHC
+2827 AVHTLWEHC
-2836 AGAGIDARVLPVDY
+2836 AGEGIDARVLPVDY

-2855 HVERL
+2855 HMERL
-2860 REAITAPLS
+2860 REAVIAPLS
-2869 GIAPRGAD
+2869 GIAPRTPD
-2877 VPLYSTLRGAFAD
+2877 VPLYSTLRGAFVD

-2896 GYWYENLRRTVD
+2896 GYWYENLRRTVE
-2908 FEAAIEELSAAGHDA
+2908 FEAAIEALGTAGYDA
-2923 FIEVSPHPVLSGS
+2923 FVEVSPHPVLSGS
-2936 MQDTLGDTS
+2936 MQDTLGDAS
-2945 AVVGSVQRDDD
+2945 VVVGSVRRDDD
-2956 TPGRFLAALAE
+2956 TPERFLAAPAE
-2967 AHVSG
+2967 AHVAG
-2972 VSVDWRAVLGEGE
+2972 VAVDWRAVHGDGEL
-2985 PTDLP
+2985 TDLP
-2990 TYPFDHERFWLLPD
+2990 TYPFDHERFWLLPE
-3004 ASDASGPSRAD
+3004 ASGPSHTD
-3015 DGWRYRVGWQETTGT
+3015 DGWCYRVGWQETTST
-3030 FAGPAGPTGRWLLLL
+3030 SAGPAGRWLLLL
-3045 PAPTDA
+3045 PDTTDGR
-3051 HPAGHAWHDAA
+3051 PAELAWRDAA
-3062 ATAFAEHGAL
+3062 AAAL
-3072 LHTVTVP
+3072 AAHAAPPHTVTVP
-3079 LDDPHTLTAAV
+3079 LDDPHALTAAV
-3090 RDALATQAGSGAYAG
+3090 RDALATQAESGAYAG
-3105 VLSLLAVG
+3105 VLSLLALG
-3113 DADAG
+3113 DTDAG
-3118 AEATLDLLRE
+3118 AEATLGLLRA
-3128 LEAADTDAPVWLAT
+3128 LEAADADAPVWLAT

-3165 GQSAAL
+3165 GQAAAL
-3171 ERGARHTGLVD
+3171 ERGERHTGLVD
-3182 LPQEATE
+3182 LPQEAGE
-3189 AERALLARALTGT
+3189 AQRALLARALTGT
-3202 EDQLAVRSRAVFAR
+3202 EDQLAVRSHAVFAR
-3216 RLLPAAPDADR
+3216 RLLPAAPGADR
-3227 APDAA
+3227 VPDAA
-3232 GAVVPEGTILVTGG
+3232 DQVVPQGTILVTGG
-3246 TSGLGALTARRLA
+3246 TGGLGALTARWLA

-3270 RRGEAAPGIAPLV
+3270 RRGETAPGVAPLV

-3296 ACDISASDAVAGLVD
+3296 ACDIGASAAVAGLVD

-3331 QTALRD
+3331 QTALKD

-3349 KVHGARN
+3349 KVQGARN
-3356 LQDACPGL
+3356 LEAACPDL

-3379 AGQGAYAAGNSY
+3379 AGQGAYAAGNAF
-3391 LDALAQ
+3391 LDAFAH
-3397 HRRARGLTATSVAWG
+3397 HRRARGLAATSVAWG

-3418 MTGDEQAVARLRDQG
+3418 MTNDAQAVARLRDQG
-3433 VRPMPGDR
+3433 VRPMPGHR
-3441 ALEAL
+3441 ALDVL
-3446 ETVLAAD
+3446 ETVLAGD
-3453 ETAVVVADVDW
+3453 ETAMVVADVDW
-3464 PRFTETYAALRRR
+3464 PRFTETYAALRER
-3477 PLLDAVPGARS
+3477 PLLDAVPGAR
-3488 AVSAPPSPAGGAAL
+3488 AAAAARPQPAAGAPL

-3514 HHELTRLVRS
+3514 HHELTQLVRS
-3524 HAAAALGHEDTRAV
+3524 HAAAVLGHEDLRAV

-3548 FDSLGALRLR
+3548 FDSLGAVRLR
-3558 KRLTEATG
+3558 KRLSEATG

-3593 DPHDDEDVVAAALGG
+3593 DPHDDEDVVTAARNG
-3608 LDRLEAQLAGV
+3608 LDRLEAGLADV
-3619 PGPRRAELAR
+3619 PGPQRAELAR

-3635 TTLRTTLRTGAAGSG
+3635 TALRTSAAG
-3650 TGHDGASGTP
+3650 TGHDGVTRTP
-3660 SPQETDL
+3660 PSQETDL
-3667 AEAGFDELLEALGRE
+3667 AEAGFDELMEALGRE
-3682 LGDNGQPAVNR
+3682 LGDNGQSATNR